1 MSALGAKRWWALV
14 AIVLSILT
22 VGFDSTIL
30 NVALPTLAT
39 SINASTDQLQW
50 IVDA

>member
-1 MSALGAKRWWALV
+1 MVAVTSSPRRWWALV

-22 VGFDSTIL
+22 IGFDTTIL

-39 SINASTDQLQW
+39 DLHAGTGEL
-50 IVDA
+50 